1 MDRPMGYIKWSRDRW
16 RHVTLKGK
24 IRHSSAIVVVDSVRD
39 LGVITIDSQL
49 CSLPMEYGRAIVAL
63 CRGGYYQLRQ
73 SIRPIIRSLSTTA
86 AETLVYAF
94 VWSRLDYCNA
104 LLCDRR
110 WAVP

>member
-1 MDRPMGYIKWSRDRW
+1 MGYIKWSRDRW

-73 SIRPIIRSLSTTA
+73 STSNYSVSVNNCRRYIRLCICVESTG
-86 AETLVYAF
+86 
-94 VWSRLDYCNA
+94 
-104 LLCDRR
+104 LL
-110 WAVP
+110 